1 MQATGISTDI
11 LDTLEARAA
20 AGEDVYSDCVSAGVA
35 VTEDEEAQ
43 LWKHARIASII
54 GKRYGHD
61 FVGEYA
67 KAVKRRKRTIY
78 ERRQVYDFYPESARR
93 ALLEDTALVYSHLRT
108 AMRYGL
114 KLHDEIEDALGT
126 ALEFLNEVIAND
138 WTVDEADHKRGE
150 RTGGGSSLIGTF
162 DGQFDEPH
170 HALLLLTGAAALEQG
185 KYYTVKVYAGGA
197 E

>member
-54 GKRYGHD
+54 GKRYGKD
-61 FVGEYA
+61 LIGEYA
-67 KAVKRRKRTIY
+67 KAVKKRKSTIY
-78 ERRQVYDFYPESARR
+78 ERRQVYDFYPEITRR
-93 ALLEDTALVYSHLRT
+93 GLLEDTALVYSHLRT

-138 WTVDEADHKRGE
+138 WTVDEADHYRAE
-150 RTGGGSSLIGTF
+150 RTGGGSSLIGTYTATYDYINNTLDLP
-162 DGQFDEPH
+162 DGAE
-170 HALLLLTGAAALEQG
+170 LTSG
-185 KYYTVKVYAGGA
+185 KRYTVKVYEG
-197 E
+197 ETL